1 MTTMKDVAKLAG
13 VSTSTVSHV
22 INKTHFVSDPV
33 IMRVQSAIE
42 DLRYTPSALA
52 RGLKIN
58 KTKTLGMLITTSTN
72 PFFAEVIK
80 GVERRC
86 YEQNYNLILCHT
98 EGSLE
103 RMQHNVDMLMQK
115 RVDGLLLMCAEV
127 DGRHI
132 DLLQHHKPV
141 PSIVMDWGP
150 ADPSLDQ
157 IQDHSFLGGSMATK
171 YLIDC
176 GHTKIGCITGPLEK
190 NTAHLRLQGFKQA
203 MIEAHIAVNK
213 EWIIEDEFEA
223 EGGFQAFNKL
233 FEKGPLPSALFIG
246 NDMMA
251 MGVINAAHKQGI
263 SIPEDLSII
272 GYDGIKMAKFFT
284 PSLTTIHQ
292 PKFRLGAKAVDTL
305 LEKINKQRA
314 ESIVIKLEPSLIK
327 RDSVK
332 NLNKSI

>member
-22 INKTHFVSDPV
+22 INKTHFVSEPV
-33 IMRVQSAIE
+33 RERVQSAIDE
-42 DLRYTPSALA
+42 LKYTPSALA

-72 PFFAEVIK
+72 PFYAEVIK

-86 YEQNYNLILCHT
+86 YEKNYNLILCHT

-103 RMQHNVDMLMQK
+103 RMQNNVEMLMQK
-115 RVDGLLLMCAEV
+115 RVDGLLLMCTEV

-132 DLLQHHKPV
+132 DLLGQHKPV

-150 ADPSLDQ
+150 ADPLLDQ
-157 IQDHSFLGGSMATK
+157 IQDHSLLGGQMATQ

-176 GHTKIGCITGPLEK
+176 GHKKIGCLTGPLEK
-190 NTAHLRLQGFKQA
+190 KTAHLRFQGFKQA
-203 MIEAHIAVNK
+203 MQKAQLPIKK
-213 EWIIEDEFEA
+213 EWIIEDDFEA

-233 FEKGPLPSALFIG
+233 IEKSELPSALFVG

-251 MGVINAAHKQGI
+251 MGVINAAHKHGLH
-263 SIPEDLSII
+263 IPEDLSII
-272 GYDGIKMAKFFT
+272 GYDGINIAKFFT

-305 LEKINKQRA
+305 LEKINHERT
-314 ESIVIKLEPSLIK
+314 ESKIIKLEPNLII

-332 NLNKSI
+332 NLNI